1 MIDGVENLI
10 SVEQQLEKG
19 VDIKTAMGKNVD
31 ILSHKDRKSVV

>member
-19 VDIKTAMGKNVD
+19 LDIKTAMGKNVD
-31 ILSHKDRKSVV
+31 ILSHK